1 VATDRERQLR
11 PIEDGSRTV
20 YLITPVTYDGE
31 RADAEDVARS
41 FDKLVKD
48 ATIAGALEDSGVKSV
63 GFSVIQPIGDEVPL
77 GIELPR
83 REM

>member
-1 VATDRERQLR
+1 MATDREGGLR

-31 RADAEDVARS
+31 RADAEDVAQR

-48 ATIAGALEDSGVKSV
+48 ATAAGALEDSGVKSV
-63 GFSVIQPIGDEVPL
+63 GFCVIQPSGDEVPL
-77 GIELPR
+77 GIEPPS

>member
-1 VATDRERQLR
+1 MATDRGRGLR
-11 PIEDGSRTV
+11 PTEDGAKTV

-31 RADAEDVARS
+31 RADAEEVAQR

-48 ATIAGALEDSGVKSV
+48 ATDAGALEDSGVKSV
-63 GFSVIQPIGDEVPL
+63 GFCVIQPNGDEVPL
-77 GIELPR
+77 GIEPPS

>member
-1 VATDRERQLR
+1 MATDRERGLR
-11 PIEDGSRTV
+11 SIEDGSRTV

-31 RADAEDVARS
+31 RADAEDLAQT

-48 ATIAGALEDSGVKSV
+48 ATAAGALEDSGVKSV
-63 GFSVIQPIGDEVPL
+63 GFCVIQPSGDEVPL
-77 GIELPR
+77 GIEPPS

>member
-1 VATDRERQLR
+1 MATNRERGSR

-31 RADAEDVARS
+31 RADAEDVAQS
-41 FDKLVKD
+41 FDKLIKD
-48 ATIAGALEDSGVKSV
+48 ATATGALEDSSVKSV
-63 GFSVIQPIGDEVPL
+63 GFCVIQPNGDEVPL

-83 REM
+83 EM